1 MVKNRSAEVAFN
13 KKEINPDLLYIE
25 NKDNKYYIL
34 VIGKT
39 PRGKYPQGFRV
50 TYSMTKEQAKKIVRE
65 YTEEYFQNN
74 NK

>member
-25 NKDNKYYIL
+25 NKYDKYYIL
-34 VIGKT
+34 AIGKT

-50 TYSMTKEQAKKIVRE
+50 TYSMTKEQAEKVVKE
-65 YTEEYFQNN
+65 YTEEYNQ
-74 NK
+74 KHK